1 MKPSNIRYLDNGLVK
16 IMDLGIARMA
26 GTPQI
31 TQSGVLMGTMH
42 YMSPE
47 QVQGQPLDG
56 RTDVFSAGCILY
68 EMLTRRVPFSGDEAS
83 AVLYK
88 IVWEEPPPI
97 LDSRPELPEQV
108 QDILARALAKKT
120 PDRFV
125 SAREMSRELDAV
137 LEVVRKSYPRPK
149 RAFQRELAS
158 LEELKRKGEW
168 MRVLPLAEKLSAARP
183 DLVLPARIRREAHR
197 ELGRAET
204 DRRRSPE
211 EESRHSAEIAD
222 ELKMFLVAEPESS
235 DRVGSVPLSQ
245 GTVAVTGGSSEAMTA
260 TVRGD
265 AESAPAK
272 RGRSKRL
279 AAVAIVLLALIGAA
293 LLGRAYLPAGAI
305 SPDVSTVEVLSGS
318 PGAASAETA
327 SVPEIPEQVI
337 EASSA
342 PPETDEEGIPSQP
355 APPEPDEEEPNA
367 AVTVAEELKAPI
379 PPEESVSAPP
389 EPKQDETS
397 APVAVIEEEDA
408 SSPSEE
414 PVSAPPE
421 EANAAIEIGEEEIAS
436 DAPESEVAVAA
447 PAESGAPPSPPAP
460 EEEEAPISGTLL
472 ARSPYPVSIGSVDG
486 PPTAVTRNPVA
497 TFSPGRHEVTLL
509 APDVFLN

>member
-1 MKPSNIRYLDNGLVK
+1 MHLTKDLKIGKFKVVRRLGRGGMGAVYEAFDTSLHRRVAIKTLLAQELAGEDSRRRFEREARAAARLQHQNIVTIHELGNFDGVAKPYIVMEYLEGFDLSSVIRKDTAIPLAEALDVVSQICRALDFAHQRDVIHRDVKPSNIRYLDNGLVK
-16 IMDLGIARMA
+16 IMDFGIARMA

-125 SAREMSRELDAV
+125 SAGEMSRELDAV

-245 GTVAVTGGSSEAMTA
+245 GTVAVTGGSSEAIGTA

-279 AAVAIVLLALIGAA
+279 AAVAIVLLALI
-293 LLGRAYLPAGAI
+293 
-305 SPDVSTVEVLSGS
+305 
-318 PGAASAETA
+318 
-327 SVPEIPEQVI
+327 
-337 EASSA
+337 
-342 PPETDEEGIPSQP
+342 
-355 APPEPDEEEPNA
+355 EEPHF
-367 AVTVAEELKAPI
+367 
-379 PPEESVSAPP
+379 S
-389 EPKQDETS
+389 
-397 APVAVIEEEDA
+397 
-408 SSPSEE
+408 
-414 PVSAPPE
+414 
-421 EANAAIEIGEEEIAS
+421 
-436 DAPESEVAVAA
+436 
-447 PAESGAPPSPPAP
+447 
-460 EEEEAPISGTLL
+460 
-472 ARSPYPVSIGSVDG
+472 DG
-486 PPTAVTRNPVA
+486 PICPLAQSVR
-497 TFSPGRHEVTLL
+497 TFRR
-509 APDVFLN
+509 